1 MSRST
6 LRAALAGLV
15 AGVMTITLLP
25 SAWLFVPPATEGA
38 GASSTGGTR
47 WACPMMDYIGNQ
59 PGRCPVCGMK
69 LQPVTAGELNREQQ
83 TRMGLELTTVTEGP
97 ATVIVRAYGAAEYDH
112 RFTRVVIPRVA
123 GRILKRHGATFGAV
137 QEVAAGTPI
146 VDLYSTELIAA
157 QGELRAAV
165 TLGDR
170 SLVDALRQRFERW
183 NLIELA
189 DRVAAG
195 EPIQDTVTIR
205 TPFGG
210 QVLLSDFE
218 GVNEALSVGREIMP
232 DTPLLRLVDADKL
245 VLVIHVPESR
255 AHFLR
260 EGQAVEI
267 ASDDGGPQPGLKAVV
282 GRLAPEIDPEIR
294 TREVRVYLEG
304 ARHILLPGSLVS
316 ARIKGVLGQ
325 DMQPADPAD
334 SSTWGR
340 FTLVPKAAV
349 LSTGVRH
356 LAWRVA
362 ERGERGQL
370 RFDPVP
376 LVLGPRLEDSNGNDL
391 YVVQAGLK
399 PGDEVATQAAFLI
412 DSQAQ
417 LAGTPSLIY
426 PDGAP
431 APAHQH

>member
-1 MSRST
+1 MNDDWN
-6 LRAALAGLV
+6 AG
-15 AGVMTITLLP
+15 
-25 SAWLFVPPATEGA
+25 ER
-38 GASSTGGTR
+38 R
-47 WACPMMDYIGNQ
+47 WAADAILQLRREAARSADTHLLHMRFAGF
-59 PGRCPVCGMK
+59 PGIDFYFK
-69 LQPVTAGELNREQQ
+69 DE
-83 TRMGLELTTVTEGP
+83 
-97 ATVIVRAYGAAEYDH
+97 AAHPTGSLKH
-112 RFTRVVIPRVA
+112 RLA
-123 GRILKRHGATFGAV
+123 
-137 QEVAAGTPI
+137 
-146 VDLYSTELIAA
+146 
-157 QGELRAAV
+157 
-165 TLGDR
+165 R
-170 SLVDALRQRFERW
+170 SLFLYALC
-183 NLIELA
+183 N
-189 DRVAAG
+189 
-195 EPIQDTVTIR
+195 
-205 TPFGG
+205 
-210 QVLLSDFE
+210 
-218 GVNEALSVGREIMP
+218 GR
-232 DTPLLRLVDADKL
+232 
-245 VLVIHVPESR
+245 
-255 AHFLR
+255 LR
-260 EGQAVEI
+260 EGQAVEM